1 MVTDLATVI
10 QSYVDHFETQLFTAL
25 PAKVVSFNSVE
36 QTVVVKPTMLEAYT
50 DGLSSA
56 FPEIVEVPVMFPSAG
71 GGSLTFPVKTGDEVL
86 LVFSSRNYDTWWE
99 TGESDSQSTTQRF
112 NDLNDAI
119 AILGLT
125 SKNNSVEASTE
136 DVELKFNGNV
146 IRLVSDGT
154 VEVETASTITIS
166 NASEELINVLSE
178 TLQAI
183 SDITTNTVYGI
194 SPINNKPDILALK
207 SRLDSFKK

>member
-99 TGESDSQSTTQRF
+99 TGGSDSQSTTQRF

-125 SKNNSVEASTE
+125 SKNNSVKASTE

-154 VEVETASTITIS
+154 IEVETASTITIS